1 MAPVTG
7 HFTSAPQRIR
17 DIYSRLGRRK
27 KSLIPAK
34 EPSHIATMRLQ
45 ILWWTTLNW
54 PRLVNV
60 VALCRVIPVA
70 VRICEIHAMD
80 FV

>member
-1 MAPVTG
+1 
-7 HFTSAPQRIR
+7 
-17 DIYSRLGRRK
+17 
-27 KSLIPAK
+27 
-34 EPSHIATMRLQ
+34 MRLQ